1 MRYAMMFLFL
11 CCMITGF
18 TGCGRIPAFSV
29 SGDLAADAGPG
40 NEKEV
45 QRDADISTDGDVLGD
60 ANVSNAEDNRK
71 NIDAASHTDMIYVDV
86 CGEVLQPG
94 VYCLVENA
102 RVCDA
107 ILAAGGFTE
116 LAAKEFVNQARVLS
130 DGEQINI
137 PSLLD
142 EQEKD
147 LTAGGEEV
155 SDGLVNINTAE
166 ESELMTLPGIG
177 KAKAADIISYRTEH
191 GNFQKKEDL
200 MQVPGIKEGLYQRL
214 KDKIKI

>member
-1 MRYAMMFLFL
+1 MRYAMMLLFL
-11 CCMITGF
+11 CCMITG
-18 TGCGRIPAFSV
+18 CGRTPAFSV
-29 SGDLAADAGPG
+29 SGDSAADAGPG
-40 NEKEV
+40 NDKEV
-45 QRDADISTDGDVLGD
+45 QRDADISDDEDVYWD
-60 ANVSNAEDNRK
+60 T
-71 NIDAASHTDMIYVDV
+71 DAASHTNMIYVDV

-116 LAAKEFVNQARVLS
+116 LAAKESVNQARVLS
-130 DGEQINI
+130 DGEQLNI

-142 EQEKD
+142 VQEGD
-147 LTAGGEEV
+147 WTGGGTEV

-191 GNFQKKEDL
+191 GNFQKTEDL